1 MTDEVKNGV
10 TAETPKKVR
19 RGINNE
25 TKAVSQLKFHEKD
38 AAKNGLFIGH
48 LEDVT
53 LNWAVGKEGTAFAGL
68 RMPYLTFHFVSQ
80 HANAAEQR
88 HVYNTMFPVESNI
101 ATIPGG
107 TDDWRVSNVL
117 NWMKHM
123 LDTYYLKGRL
133 MTEAEEDALTL
144 PFCDFD
150 DNGEY
155 IAVDPQTVLDGYG
168 TIFNNFIAIMNGN
181 FNLKEGE
188 TPRCAYK
195 DANGKPIAVWMK
207 LLRHRKTKKGWINV
221 GQNGD
226 LGFDSFVGSGAIEIF
241 KGNGVA
247 PSILNIDLAKESITP
262 KDTSKTPTIGGQ
274 GMAGMMG
281 GAVIPGGVPSGMP
294 MDNTAF
300 NAAGMDDMPF

>member
-1 MTDEVKNGV
+1 
-10 TAETPKKVR
+10 
-19 RGINNE
+19 
-25 TKAVSQLKFHEKD
+25 
-38 AAKNGLFIGH
+38 
-48 LEDVT
+48 
-53 LNWAVGKEGTAFAGL
+53 
-68 RMPYLTFHFVSQ
+68 
-80 HANAAEQR
+80 
-88 HVYNTMFPVESNI
+88 MFPVESNI

-107 TDDWRVSNVL
+107 TDDWRVNNVFK
-117 NWMKHM
+117 WMKHM

-133 MTEAEEDALTL
+133 MTEAEEKALTL

-195 DANGKPIAVWMK
+195 DANGKPIVVWMK
-207 LLRHRKTKKGWINV
+207 LLCHRKTKKGWINV

-226 LGFDSFVGSGAIEIF
+226 LGFDSFVESGAIEIF

-274 GMAGMMG
+274 GMNGMMG
-281 GAVIPGGVPSGMP
+281 GAVIPGGVPSGIP